1 MAAEI
6 ITKEDLEQFKKELL
20 AEFRSLLF
28 CNKTEKIQDEWL
40 RSSQVKK
47 MLHISPGTLQ
57 NLRIQHH
64 LPFTK
69 IGGLIYYKR
78 KDIERLMEGGNK

>member
-6 ITKEDLEQFKKELL
+6 ITREDLEQFKKELL
-20 AEFRSLLF
+20 AEFRALLF
-28 CNKTEKIQDEWL
+28 SDKTEKIQDEWL

-47 MLHISPGTLQ
+47 MLHISAGTLQ
-57 NLRIQHH
+57 NLRIQCH